1 MKYKNGK
8 IMINSNIILFQFY
21 KNLNDKVKDFNNCKI
36 ILILNLMERPFRDD
50 IKKLTQ
56 KIIIKKLDI
65 IWNIN

>member
-8 IMINSNIILFQFY
+8 IIIKSNIILFQFY
-21 KNLNDKVKDFNNCKI
+21 KNLNDKVKDFNNCRI

>member
-1 MKYKNGK
+1 MKYKNEK

-21 KNLNDKVKDFNNCKI
+21 KNLNDKVKDFNNCRI
-36 ILILNLMERPFRDD
+36 ILILNLMKRPSRDD

>member
-21 KNLNDKVKDFNNCKI
+21 KNLNDKIKDFNNCRI

>member
-21 KNLNDKVKDFNNCKI
+21 KNLNDKVKDFNNCRI
-36 ILILNLMERPFRDD
+36 ILILNLMERPFCDD

>member
-21 KNLNDKVKDFNNCKI
+21 KNLNDKVKDFNNCRI

>member
-21 KNLNDKVKDFNNCKI
+21 KNLNDKVKDFNNCRI
-36 ILILNLMERPFRDD
+36 ILILNLMERPSHDD

>member
-8 IMINSNIILFQFY
+8 IMINLNIILFQFY
-21 KNLNDKVKDFNNCKI
+21 KNLNDKVKDFNNCRI

>member
-21 KNLNDKVKDFNNCKI
+21 KNLNDKVKDFNNCRI
-36 ILILNLMERPFRDD
+36 ILILNLMERSFRDD

>member
-21 KNLNDKVKDFNNCKI
+21 KNLNDKVKDFNNCRI

-56 KIIIKKLDI
+56 KIIIKKLNI